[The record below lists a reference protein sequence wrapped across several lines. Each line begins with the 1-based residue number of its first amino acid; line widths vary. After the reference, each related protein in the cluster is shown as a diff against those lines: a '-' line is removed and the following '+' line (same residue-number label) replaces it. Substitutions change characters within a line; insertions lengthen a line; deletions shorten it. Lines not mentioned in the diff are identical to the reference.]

1 MLVKGAAAHLTG
13 DLSNPQAIRLE
24 RASSRIVDM
33 IEQRVHHTTAEEGD
47 GGSAVGLGGGDTSAR
62 KALGRAQHAQLEP
75 EPSGAC
81 EKPRKPR
88 DPKGTSHREQRS
100 PDALVAE
107 RAEYE
112 TREWAGP
119 VTLVQPLPR
128 YLEPASV
135 AHAGRA
141 NGLASPAAKARI
153 EVLDERRVIGLDL
166 STLEGAHEN
175 DSTARAV
182 GLVSSGQVCGA
193 GRQAE
198 SAVDTG
204 RERVAHSPPSR
215 ATLRHCPG
223 SKLSRSRPTI

>member
-1 MLVKGAAAHLTG
+1 MGPPLVLGTVIPLRARPWVAP
-13 DLSNPQAIRLE
+13 SMPIWNP
-24 RASSRIVDM
+24 SRP
-33 IEQRVHHTTAEEGD
+33 A
-47 GGSAVGLGGGDTSAR
+47 
-62 KALGRAQHAQLEP
+62 
-75 EPSGAC
+75 AC
-81 EKPRKPR
+81 EEPREPR
-88 DPKGTSHREQRS
+88 DAEGASHREQRS

-112 TREWAGP
+112 TREWAGT

-135 AHAGRA
+135 AHAGGA
-141 NGLASPAAKARI
+141 NGLASPAAKTRI
-153 EVLDERRVIGLDL
+153 EVLDERRLIGLDL

-175 DSTARAV
+175 DPTARAV

-198 SAVDTG
+198 SAMDTG
-204 RERVAHSPPSR
+204 RERIGHSPPSR
-215 ATLRHCPG
+215 ATLRHWPG